1 MSVPLALPHCVV
13 SMLGKAVLAVF
24 VVAVGA
30 ADWSF
35 KEFMTG
41 EWNLERR
48 SDGAS
53 GTGHTV
59 NRVKPSSSALRLTTP
74 LFAGQVDRAHYS
86 LHAVGTSLEG
96 TYYEESADGRTNEMM
111 VRLLFDDAKSGQF
124 QLAKQK
130 RPQPTPAD
138 GDDDQ
143 PPEPQPMPEPKT
155 AFEFDF
161 SDYSEFRLSTTKWL
175 GKAGGSVQLL
185 AMEDAF
191 VFTKVRRMSARLRAI
206 LPGHR
211 RTHCIGCPTLVKSRR
226 CAAASHAS
234 SPSATATATCPRVQF
249 VDTNGIA
256 PDPPPQISCGTNGIA
271 PDKSGSESVE
281 AWTAV
286 REGAPRR
293 SATQVE
299 GKRSL
304 LSRYGWYVLLA
315 AIYCG
320 YQAAKEKAA
329 SAVAGMAKN
338 K

>member
-1 MSVPLALPHCVV
+1 LSVPLALPHCVV

-48 SDGAS
+48 SD
-53 GTGHTV
+53 
-59 NRVKPSSSALRLTTP
+59 
-74 LFAGQVDRAHYS
+74 GQVDRAHYS

-191 VFTKVRRMSARLRAI
+191 VFTK
-206 LPGHR
+206 
-211 RTHCIGCPTLVKSRR
+211 
-226 CAAASHAS
+226 
-234 SPSATATATCPRVQF
+234 
-249 VDTNGIA
+249 
-256 PDPPPQISCGTNGIA
+256 ISCGTNGIA